1 MFCKLTGLVEMQVG
15 AVIFDALFALLVE
28 TLHIHCGW
36 ALNVEMLN
44 SFVLAKEKRKVINA
58 ILFAL
63 FFAYMYLEDV
73 VFAVVG
79 LLRLIGDRPR
89 N

>member
-1 MFCKLTGLVEMQVG
+1 MQVG
-15 AVIFDALFALLVE
+15 AVIFDVLFALLVE
-28 TLHIHCGW
+28 ALHIHSDW

-63 FFAYMYLEDV
+63 FFAYMYLEDI

>member
-1 MFCKLTGLVEMQVG
+1 MQ
-15 AVIFDALFALLVE
+15 
-28 TLHIHCGW
+28 
-36 ALNVEMLN
+36 
-44 SFVLAKEKRKVINA
+44 
-58 ILFAL
+58 AL

-89 N
+89 K

>member
-1 MFCKLTGLVEMQVG
+1 MG
-15 AVIFDALFALLVE
+15 AVIFDVLFALLVE
-28 TLHIHCGW
+28 ALHIHSGW

-44 SFVLAKEKRKVINA
+44 SFVFAKKKRKVINA

-63 FFAYMYLEDV
+63 FSVYMYLEDV

>member
-1 MFCKLTGLVEMQVG
+1 MG
-15 AVIFDALFALLVE
+15 AVIFDVLFALLVE
-28 TLHIHCGW
+28 ALHIHSGW

-44 SFVLAKEKRKVINA
+44 SFVLSKKKKRKVINA

-63 FFAYMYLEDV
+63 FFVYMYLEDI